1 MSVRPQ
7 LAGPAALLLILSHN
21 GATAQ
26 PAAAVEAARSVLEEV
41 LVTATRRE
49 SSLQEV
55 PLSVTALDGATLEK
69 LKFFEFEDF
78 ADAVPGLSMT
88 NSAGE
93 PGVIAVRGVG
103 FAPNSSAA
111 PAVDIYWNELP
122 IPAVYAFN
130 SIFDL
135 QQMELLRGP
144 QGTLRGRPA
153 PAGAIT
159 LTTRQPEL
167 DNVNGVVTGSFSDQD
182 AVNIDG
188 AVNVPLVEDVLA
200 LRLAAMSNNNE
211 GPGGKTISGDKPEVD
226 DKALRATLLWEPT
239 ADLAVTLLHHY
250 METEVERFDLVT
262 GSGIGYNGPSIK
274 GGSRRGVVEEVGT
287 NDQEIAFSSLQVNW
301 DMADHRLVFIG
312 GYQDLEDK
320 FSGDLDVGNALL
332 NYVSPQRVNTDFEVT
347 TAELRLEST
356 GGGRVDYTLGLWYS
370 DTETETDVTQFNEG
384 VGAFGIPA
392 DGTSA
397 PIDDYIA
404 AVSVYVP
411 TDSENMAIFGHVDF
425 HVTDQLTI
433 GAGARYLEE
442 TSKRNNVLDLGP
454 FLNAA
459 AVAPGVPL
467 GALCPDGL
475 AGTLP
480 PDPGFP
486 LMFVGETFPGYC
498 DLFLDLPPNELPID
512 DKWTEWVYDIS
523 ISYAA
528 TEDVNVYFTAAHSW
542 RPPGVTV
549 GITAPMPDDVI
560 FGEPEESDS
569 VELGIK
575 SEWLERRLRFNAAV
589 YYQEFDG
596 FIGRFEDIPYLDE
609 PGVNVQAGG
618 FTYNGDAIVYG
629 LETDLSY
636 LVTPDWTVQLMYSYQ
651 KGEYDDASVPC
662 RDTDFDGQADNG
674 INPSF
679 GDWAAP
685 RAVAFCESDDSISNL
700 PDWNATLQSEY
711 ILPLSGHD
719 AEAYVRGLVNYQP
732 DNDNFAT
739 GFERDSYTLLN
750 LYGGVRSASG
760 AWDVTLWA
768 KNVLDEDTI
777 LTMGAEANRG
787 QVASGYAPISVLPE
801 REIGLTLRYAF
812 DSN

>member
-1 MSVRPQ
+1 MTRKN
-7 LAGPAALLLILSHN
+7 LAVSTALLLLLADN
-21 GATAQ
+21 GAIAQ
-26 PAAAVEAARSVLEEV
+26 PAAAYEAARGVLEEV
-41 LVTATRRE
+41 LVTARRRE

-55 PLSVTALDGATLEK
+55 PLSVTALDGETLEK

-159 LTTRQPEL
+159 ITTRQPEL
-167 DNVNGVVTGSFSDQD
+167 DSVNGAVTGSFSDQD
-182 AVNIDG
+182 AINID
-188 AVNVPLVEDVLA
+188 AAINVPIIENALA
-200 LRLAAMSNNNE
+200 LRLAGMANNNE
-211 GPGGKTISGDKPEVD
+211 GPGGKTLSGDKPEVD
-226 DKALRATLLWEPT
+226 DKALRATLLWEPNE
-239 ADLAVTLLHHY
+239 ALSVLFLHHY
-250 METEVERFDLVT
+250 METEVERFDLVA
-262 GSGIGYNGPSIK
+262 GPGAGFNGPPIK
-274 GGSRRGVVEEVGT
+274 ASSRRGAVEQVGT
-287 NDQEIAFSSLQVNW
+287 NDQEIAITSLQVNW

-312 GYQDLEDK
+312 GYQDLEDD
-320 FSGDLDVGNALL
+320 FTGDLDVGNALVG
-332 NYVSPQRVNTDFEVT
+332 YVSPQSVNTDFEVT

-356 GGGRVDYTLGLWYS
+356 GDGRVDYTLGLWYS
-370 DTETETDVTQFNEG
+370 DTETETDVTQLNEG
-384 VGAFGIPA
+384 LGAFGIPA

-397 PIDDYIA
+397 PIDDYITP
-404 AVSVYVP
+404 VSVYVP
-411 TDSENMAIFGHVDF
+411 TDSENMAIFGHIDF

-433 GAGARYLEE
+433 GVGARYLEE

-454 FLNAA
+454 FLNPAA
-459 AVAPGVPL
+459 IAPGVPL
-467 GALCPDGL
+467 GDLCPDGL

-512 DKWTEWVYDIS
+512 EKWTEWVYDAS

-528 TEDVNVYFTAAHSW
+528 TEDLNVYFTVAHSW

-575 SEWLERRLRFNAAV
+575 SEWMERRLRFNAAV

-609 PGVNVQAGG
+609 PGFNVQAGG

-711 ILPLSGHD
+711 ILPLSGQD

-760 AWDVTLWA
+760 AWDITLWV

-787 QVASGYAPISVLPE
+787 QVASGYSPISVVPE

-812 DSN
+812 NSN